1 MTRNDLKSY
10 MTVCFSWMV
19 TMNLPKSTKRQKVVH
34 ISEHLVMPL
43 KKKNK
48 SSVMYHI
55 KHSNRHVL
63 EPTVIDICKPILKI
77 NRKINLQKNTKKILK
92 DPDKNTSGSQR

>member
-1 MTRNDLKSY
+1 MTQNDLRCY
-10 MTVCFSWMV
+10 MTFCFSWMV
-19 TMNLPKSTKRQKVVH
+19 TMNSPKSTKLQKVVH

-43 KKKNK
+43 KKRNK

-63 EPTVIDICKPILKI
+63 EPTVIDICKPFLKI
-77 NRKINLQKNTKKILK
+77 NRKINLQKDKKKILK
-92 DPDKNTSGSQR
+92 GPAENTWGS